1 MTTLGAP
8 RDNPLMTP
16 EQEAVLSIATRIQ
29 QRIAALQLSERDMCL
44 RAGVGVDTVRDMRRR
59 AQSPSAITLIK
70 LAPVLRCRLEWLLT
84 GDGPVTNEVAELSP
98 AQRAALDQFDRLPP
112 DEQARAIKIM
122 RGLEP
127 DDGKPSEAAS

>member
-1 MTTLGAP
+1 MVTDGLKERVMQRVNALDLNPNAASEAAGLS
-8 RDNPLMTP
+8 RDYIRSIMEGKSRNPKT
-16 EQEAVLSIATRIQ
+16 EH
-29 QRIAALQLSERDMCL
+29 AL
-44 RAGVGVDTVRDMRRR
+44 
-59 AQSPSAITLIK
+59 K
-70 LAPVLRCRLEWLLT
+70 LARVLKCRLEWLLT
-84 GDGPVTNEVAELSP
+84 GEGPVTNEVAELSP